1 MTFAEGW
8 ASENKTRCEN
18 HFRQVE
24 VIITSLF
31 TWVKSTKNTNTHH
44 TVHYEQAM
52 GDGGEE
58 ELLSNRKMPKNYLK
72 IQFFSL
78 VILS

>member
-1 MTFAEGW
+1 MLRVEPL
-8 ASENKTRCEN
+8 KIKLD
-18 HFRQVE
+18 VE

-44 TVHYEQAM
+44 TIHYEQAM

-58 ELLSNRKMPKNYLK
+58 ELLSNRKMPKN
-72 IQFFSL
+72 
-78 VILS
+78 